1 MMAKAVTFEA
11 QLTIVLQKQVV
22 DYVKFINNWF
32 MLHYQQHAK
41 HNKIILKKCTMLR
54 FRQVKFYQPNFHKI
68 QVI

>member
-41 HNKIILKKCTMLR
+41 HNKIIFFFKNVQCWDLDK
-54 FRQVKFYQPNFHKI
+54 
-68 QVI
+68 